1 MDTNKAPPAKT
12 PKTTFLTLPREIR
25 QSILLQSLD
34 TAAPGDQN
42 VEMRRWRATLENIDV
57 RLAED
62 MEYVV
67 RIWNKSFGEEFY
79 KDLAM
84 WKRSCSEVTH
94 ANPRTTFSNLPAEL
108 QQAIIIQSLDPG
120 QWLMELSTNGPYR
133 LFEMEKEIN
142 EQVARLFAAEAF
154 LV

>member
-1 MDTNKAPPAKT
+1 MPPT
-12 PKTTFLTLPREIR
+12 ESPTLLLHIVTTTMT
-25 QSILLQSLD
+25 S
-34 TAAPGDQN
+34 TA
-42 VEMRRWRATLENIDV
+42 
-57 RLAED
+57 
-62 MEYVV
+62 
-67 RIWNKSFGEEFY
+67 
-79 KDLAM
+79 
-84 WKRSCSEVTH
+84 H